1 MGNKN
6 AMELLRVKMVRAFK
20 FGVEMEIAELV
31 VTKEEFAA
39 KLRAK
44 GLRARALSSAQHYDY
59 NEWKVEPDASVQGG
73 AEIVSPVLSDFR
85 ELQIVCQTLE
95 EVGAKVDKRCGLHVH
110 HDASDYTT
118 LEQFKNLYQM
128 WAKHEETMMTML
140 PLSRRE
146 DNRFCKPIEGAQLEK
161 VLACD
166 TMADFR
172 VDICGAGSHYYTE
185 KRYYHINTCSYVKHG
200 TIEFRGHSGT
210 IDFEKIEMWVRLTNR
225 ILEMALATK
234 KVRPKT
240 AKMLE
245 REANDENMRARHMN
259 IEFDI
264 GGTDIA
270 YYIRKRR
277 KSFVSYNKVE
287 QQVAPEVFNPMVVP
301 F

>member
-6 AMELLRVKMVRAFK
+6 AMELLRVKMTRAFK
-20 FGVEMEIAELV
+20 FGVEMEIAELGV
-31 VTKEEFAA
+31 SLPEFAA

-44 GLRARALSSAQHYDY
+44 GLNARAISGVEHGNYT
-59 NEWKVEPDASVQGG
+59 EWKVETDASVAGG
-73 AEIVSPVLSDFR
+73 AEIVSPKLTDFR
-85 ELQIVCQTLE
+85 ELEIVCKTLE

-110 HDASDYTT
+110 HDAADYTT
-118 LEQFKNLYQM
+118 VEQFKNLYQM
-128 WAKHEETMMTML
+128 WAKHEDTMMTML

-146 DNRFCKPIEGAQLEK
+146 DNRFCKPIDGEQLQK
-161 VLACD
+161 VLACT
-166 TMADFR
+166 TMQDFR
-172 VDICGAGSHYYTE
+172 RNIGGEGSHYYTE
-185 KRYYHINTCSYVKHG
+185 KRYYHINTVSYVKHG

-225 ILEMALATK
+225 ILEMALAVK

-240 AKMLE
+240 AKMIE

-277 KSFVSYNKVE
+277 KAFVAYNKVE
-287 QQVAPEVFNPMVVP
+287 IETPETFNVNVVP